1 MRMHWRPRHGKPFPT
16 ARELSF
22 IEAWIKPRLETIPA
36 VFRHP
41 TVGVLIGGLVAFVG
55 RDDLQV
61 RSYGLLFIAFW
72 LCADLWIVLL
82 KRQWIWRFT
91 VGWTVTSLSLIAV
104 MGTMWWGMNEKL
116 ADQRDDVF
124 QRLVINHHSD
134 VGKESDVLATIF
146 TVTNNSNYAV
156 SGKHQLVCDV
166 TAAVGN
172 GQTSVLTDVWQTFTP
187 DPVTR
192 EFKGMFGMGSPDM
205 AWQYIAV
212 GPPLGPN
219 GDTETYEQCLSMAR
233 FANDTNC
240 IDLTLIF
247 WYSLETQPDLRQEKE
262 YRIVGTVD
270 GTQFVWKPQPVKSQ
284 ANFCRSFYPKD
295 YDERVKRSRR
305 PS

>member
-1 MRMHWRPRHGKPFPT
+1 MRSRWRPRHGILLPTKPNPS
-16 ARELSF
+16 AMEL
-22 IEAWIKPRLETIPA
+22 WITPYLERIPP
-36 VFRHP
+36 VFLHP
-41 TVGVLIGGLVAFVG
+41 TVGIVVGALIAFVG
-55 RDDLQV
+55 RDNLRL
-61 RSYGLLFIAFW
+61 RSCGFLFIAIW
-72 LCADLWIVLL
+72 LCVDMWIALL
-82 KRQWIWRFT
+82 KATWKWKFI
-91 VGWTVTSLSLIAV
+91 VGWTGTSLSLIAV
-104 MGTMWWGMNEKL
+104 MGTMWWGLNEKL

-124 QRLVINHHSD
+124 QHLVINHHSD

-166 TAAVGN
+166 TSAVGN
-172 GQTSVLTDVWQTFTP
+172 GQTSVLTDVWQAFTP

-192 EFKGMFGMGSPDM
+192 EWKGMFGTGSPDM

-219 GDTETYEQCLSMAR
+219 GDTETYEQCLIMAR
-233 FANDTNC
+233 FTNDTNC

-247 WYSLETQPDLRQEKE
+247 WYSLETQPDLRQGKE

-270 GTQFVWKPQPVKSQ
+270 GAQFVWRPQPVKSQ

-295 YDERVKRSRR
+295 YDERVRRSRR